1 VKWTLGGGGDDGGS
15 GSGSGSGGDGTK
27 SNLPRDN
34 KIYS

>member
-1 VKWTLGGGGDDGGS
+1 MKWTLGGGGDDGGS